1 MWNLL
6 TAYFS
11 FTKKERRGII
21 FVMVALILAALA
33 PRFFY
38 LFVKNEVV
46 NANQFSTE
54 IAALEAR
61 AAERKSFQVKS
72 YESQNTFRRHYQNET
87 AITKERFYFD
97 PNTASEN
104 DWLRLGIKKKTAQT
118 IQKYIAKGGKFYK
131 PQDIQKIY
139 GLSQKD
145 AEELMPY
152 VSIAGIKKDFPAS
165 QGKPVN
171 LPAYPKKKSFLPVDV
186 NVADTAAFIDLPG
199 IGSKLSNRIVS
210 FREKLG
216 GFYSIDQI
224 SEIYNLP
231 DSTFQKIRPYLVLNS
246 KAIKKIN
253 INLAT
258 LDQLK
263 AHPYIKYAVANS
275 IVTYRQQ
282 HGNYTDINDLKK
294 LMLVSDDLYSK
305 LSPYLSVE

>member
-131 PQDIQKIY
+131 PRDIQKIY

-152 VSIAGIKKDFPAS
+152 VSIAAIKKDFPAS
-165 QGKPVN
+165 QGQPVN

-294 LMLVSDDLYSK
+294 LMLVSDDLYNK
-305 LSPYLSVE
+305 LLPYLSVE

>member
-104 DWLRLGIKKKTAQT
+104 DWLKLGIKKKTAQT

-131 PQDIQKIY
+131 PRDIQKIY

-152 VSIAGIKKDFPAS
+152 VSIAAIKKDFPAS

-294 LMLVSDDLYSK
+294 LMLVSDDLYNK
-305 LSPYLSVE
+305 LLPYLSVE

>member
-131 PQDIQKIY
+131 PRDIQKIY

-152 VSIAGIKKDFPAS
+152 VSIAAIKKDFPAS

-294 LMLVSDDLYSK
+294 LMLVSDDLYNK
-305 LSPYLSVE
+305 LLPYLSVE

>member
-1 MWNLL
+1 M
-6 TAYFS
+6 
-11 FTKKERRGII
+11 
-21 FVMVALILAALA
+21 
-33 PRFFY
+33 
-38 LFVKNEVV
+38 
-46 NANQFSTE
+46 
-54 IAALEAR
+54 
-61 AAERKSFQVKS
+61 
-72 YESQNTFRRHYQNET
+72 
-87 AITKERFYFD
+87 
-97 PNTASEN
+97 
-104 DWLRLGIKKKTAQT
+104 GIKKKTAQT

-145 AEELMPY
+145 AAELMLY
-152 VSIAGIKKDFPAS
+152 VSIAAIKKDLQPS
-165 QGKPVN
+165 QAKPVN
-171 LPAYPKKKSFLPVDV
+171 LPVDPKKKSFLPVDV

-199 IGSKLSNRIVS
+199 IGSKLSNRIVT

-282 HGNYTDINDLKK
+282 HGNYTDITDLKK
-294 LMLVSDDLYSK
+294 LMLVSDELYNK
-305 LSPYLSVE
+305 LLPYLSVE

>member
-1 MWNLL
+1 MWKLL

-11 FTKKERRGII
+11 FTKKERQGII
-21 FVMVALILAALA
+21 FIIIAVILFAVA
-33 PRFFY
+33 PRFFF
-38 LFVKNEVV
+38 LFVKNEAV

-61 AAERKSFQVKS
+61 AAERKNFQAKS
-72 YESQNTFRRHYQNET
+72 YENQNTFRRHYKNET

-104 DWLRLGIKKKTAQT
+104 DWLRMGIKKKTAQT

-131 PQDIQKIY
+131 PRDIQKIY

-152 VSIAGIKKDFPAS
+152 VSIAAIKKDFPAS
-165 QGKPVN
+165 QGKPGN

-224 SEIYNLP
+224 SEIYSLP
-231 DSTFQKIRPYLVLNS
+231 DSTFQKIRPYLVLKS

-282 HGNYTDINDLKK
+282 HGNYTDISDLKK

>member
-72 YESQNTFRRHYQNET
+72 HESQNTFRRHYQNET

-131 PQDIQKIY
+131 PKDVQKIY

-152 VSIAGIKKDFPAS
+152 VSIAAIKKDFPAS

-294 LMLVSDDLYSK
+294 LMLVSDDLYNK
-305 LSPYLSVE
+305 LLPYLSVE

>member
-1 MWNLL
+1 MWKLL

-11 FTKKERRGII
+11 FTKKERQGII
-21 FVMVALILAALA
+21 FLIIAVILCALA
-33 PRFFY
+33 PRFFF
-38 LFVKNEVV
+38 LFVKNEAV
-46 NANQFSTE
+46 NANQFSSE
-54 IAALEAR
+54 IAALQTR
-61 AAERKSFQVKS
+61 AAERKNFQAEGYKN
-72 YESQNTFRRHYQNET
+72 QNTFRQHYQNET
-87 AITKERFYFD
+87 ALTKERFYFD

-104 DWLRLGIKKKTAQT
+104 DWLRMGIKKKTAQT

-145 AEELMPY
+145 AAELMLY
-152 VSIAGIKKDFPAS
+152 VSIAAIKKDLQPS
-165 QGKPVN
+165 QAKPVN
-171 LPAYPKKKSFLPVDV
+171 LPVDPKKKSFLPVDV

-199 IGSKLSNRIVS
+199 IGSKLSNRIVT

-282 HGNYTDINDLKK
+282 HGNYTDITDLKK
-294 LMLVSDDLYSK
+294 LMLVSDELYNK
-305 LSPYLSVE
+305 LLPYLSVE